1 MFPVLKTVILVIYA
15 LEIKKQ
21 KVNLWNTYTKML
33 ICIWNEN
40 TNVIYIGK
48 IEIINNFLKKK
59 RDNAKYTVRSN
70 ELFIVNSLAEG
81 IRNGAQQTS
90 SDTEYTVTAKR
101 ESVST
106 YVDWYHV
113 ATGKADFGYIC
124 ARIGVSFAS
133 ILQGRL
139 AKVMSDIITN
149 NTAGQNRDGIS
160 GYIVNGLTDE
170 NWLVSQ
176 RNISLANGGADV
188 YALGTSIALASIMPD
203 SAKGFRYGE
212 DSAIIK
218 KGYLPDYKNVPLI
231 ELGNA
236 LVPNTINGDKAP
248 TVVLSDDIIYML
260 PFGMDKPIKVVL
272 EGNSTTVK
280 RDPMYAADHSYGF
293 TIDLRMGMDAVV
305 GSKFG
310 AIQL

>member
-1 MFPVLKTVILVIYA
+1 MFPILETVILVIYA

-113 ATGKADFGYIC
+113 AAGKADFGYIC

-236 LVPNTINGDKAP
+236 LVPNTINGDTAP

>member
-1 MFPVLKTVILVIYA
+1 M
-15 LEIKKQ
+15 Q

-113 ATGKADFGYIC
+113 AAGKADFGYIC

-139 AKVMSDIITN
+139 AKVMSDIIIN
-149 NTAGQNRDGIS
+149 NTNGQNRDGIS
-160 GYIVNGLTDE
+160 GYMANGLTDE
-170 NWLVSQ
+170 NWLKTA
-176 RNISLANGGADV
+176 RNIKLANGGADV

-203 SAKGFRYGE
+203 STKGFRYDE
-212 DSAIIK
+212 DSAIVK
-218 KGYLPDYKNVPLI
+218 TGFLPDYKNVPLI
-231 ELGNA
+231 ELDNA
-236 LVPNTINGDKAP
+236 LVPNTINEKP
-248 TVVLSDDIIYML
+248 VVVLSDDIIYML